1 MIARGLTLV
10 EVMIALVVLV
20 VAIGAMLSTIV
31 NLDHAHRAAKE
42 TATAQRLAQVMV
54 ERFQG
59 ASWHSLGQTAQPW
72 SWHRRDDGA
81 ALNPPLTDDDA
92 DPASSLPAL
101 GILDGPSGLAGLR
114 VYVEYYTMG
123 LFQNGDATWMV
134 ANGRQFR
141 ARLSDA
147 SLQLEQD
154 KTVINLREQ
163 SDAIIIRIVLRWDDN
178 VGGVRRH
185 ELTFARR
192 R

>member
-31 NLDHAHRAAKE
+31 GLDQAHRAAKE
-42 TATAQRLAQVMV
+42 TATAQRIAQVMV

-72 SWHRRDDGA
+72 SWHRRDDAA
-81 ALNPPLTDDDA
+81 ALNPPLTDA
-92 DPASSLPAL
+92 GDPASSLQAL

-114 VYVEYYTMG
+114 VHVEYYAME
-123 LFQNGDATWMV
+123 LFQNGDAAWMV
-134 ANGRQFR
+134 ADGRQFR
-141 ARLSDA
+141 TRLADA
-147 SLQLEQD
+147 SLRLEQD
-154 KTVINLREQ
+154 HAVINLREQ
-163 SDAIIIRIVLRWDDN
+163 SDAIVVRIVLRWDDN
-178 VGGVRRH
+178 VGGTRRH

>member
-72 SWHRRDDGA
+72 SWHRRDDAA
-81 ALNPPLTDDDA
+81 ALNPPLTDDNA
-92 DPASSLPAL
+92 DPASSLQAL
-101 GILDGPSGLAGLR
+101 GILDGSSGLAGLR
-114 VYVEYYTMG
+114 VYVEYYAME

-134 ANGRQFR
+134 TDGRQFR
-141 ARLSDA
+141 ARLTDA

-154 KTVINLREQ
+154 RTVINLREQ

-178 VGGVRRH
+178 IGGVRRH